1 MIDILKKVF
10 GDNRP
15 LNPNYGKE
23 VVVKPEAITST
34 KASVATVK
42 EIHETFYTEVDRLLE
57 QANLKVV
64 TKILDEPFKQRAKAL
79 SELGF
84 SNHPHVNEYREKEA
98 KERALEYENGMKD
111 VLIEAIQYYTQKYP
125 QYKFITFDSVGKIC
139 KKYGL
144 IYAPVNYFIGEIP
157 QKNLE
162 HMINFRIDPLD
173 KAVLSRW
180 RHIMNFMDFEKQ
192 IDNPDRY
199 TGTTYEVDER
209 DYTEVGVYGKVHTR
223 NVEFAPLIIAAPRKD
238 FGDFPYGSSIDEE
251 TGALVIPQDPIVI
264 QPVRRI
270 YDMGGWKYQFVGGL
284 IVTAWGDEASDE
296 AVVNQKM
303 N

>member
-23 VVVKPEAITST
+23 VVAKPEVITST

-42 EIHETFYTEVDRLLE
+42 EIRETFYTEVDRLLE

-64 TKILDEPFKQRAKAL
+64 TKILDEPFRERAKAL

-84 SNHPHVNEYREKEA
+84 LNHPHVNECKEKEA

-111 VLIEAIQYYTQKYP
+111 VLIEAIRYYTQKYP

-162 HMINFRIDPLD
+162 HMVSFKIDPLD
-173 KAVLSRW
+173 KAVLSR
-180 RHIMNFMDFEKQ
+180 RHGVDFMDFEKQ

-199 TGTTYEVDER
+199 TGTTYKVDTT
-209 DYTEVGVYGKVHTR
+209 DYTEVGIYGKVYTR

-238 FGDFPYGSSIDEE
+238 FGNFPYGSRIDEK

-270 YDMGGWKYQFVGGL
+270 YDMDGRKYQFVGGL

-296 AVVNQKM
+296 EVVNTKM